1 VTTKTVLPE
10 AHRPLTK
17 AVVSAPTLTTFSGTG
32 ILRPGLNEV
41 GIRITPGVSEEVR
54 VTQTL
59 VLEEVRVAQTL
70 VLEEVSTKKQSSRI
84 QKKQKGGCDKLTL
97 TLKQLK
103 VKGNY

>member
-1 VTTKTVLPE
+1 MTTKTVLPE

-54 VTQTL
+54 V
-59 VLEEVRVAQTL
+59 AQTL